1 MNDLSNT
8 ELFQSQLDQLDAVAN
23 EILECIADKEWEK
36 LVIVLELRRQYLE
49 QLFSNSVPEEY
60 RDAVKEFAHTILEQ
74 DAVSMAKVQEQ
85 MDIAEK
91 LQVSY
96 ERGKRAIRAYDE

>member
-1 MNDLSNT
+1 MNSLSNA
-8 ELFQSQLDQLDAVAN
+8 ESFQFQLERLRTVAS
-23 EILECIADKEWEK
+23 EISECIADEEWEK
-36 LVIVLELRRQYLE
+36 LTMALELRQQYLD
-49 QLFSNSVPEEY
+49 QLFSDPIPEEY
-60 RDAVKEFAHTILEQ
+60 HDTVKKIAHEILEQ